1 MEADSALTLRKRTQS
16 VDIFF
21 INRDVGSD
29 DVFIRQNL
37 LGALEMKRLIW
48 FSLLLAISFSAGCS
62 YDIVSTP
69 RLRQLNYKCVYLASI
84 ESLDPQV
91 GRVIGDVI
99 QKELLRRKVQLCDPN
114 TATIFITGA
123 AFMTSRSAASHNFLG
138 GSSVAGQ
145 AVESV
150 TIVAKDRTGQ
160 LLLSASYDN
169 KKQYTASK
177 LGKELGSALAG
188 KFK

>member
-1 MEADSALTLRKRTQS
+1 
-16 VDIFF
+16 
-21 INRDVGSD
+21 
-29 DVFIRQNL
+29 
-37 LGALEMKRLIW
+37 MKRSILI
-48 FSLLLAISFSAGCS
+48 SLLLVISISAGCS
-62 YDIVSTP
+62 YDIVTTP
-69 RLRQLNYKCVYLASI
+69 RLKKLDYKCVYLASI

-91 GRVIGDVI
+91 GKVIGDVI
-99 QKELLRRKVQLCDPN
+99 QKEFLRRKVQFCDPN

-150 TIVAKDRTGQ
+150 SIVAKDRTGQ

-169 KKQYTASK
+169 KKQYTVSK
-177 LGKELGSALAG
+177 LAKELGSALAG